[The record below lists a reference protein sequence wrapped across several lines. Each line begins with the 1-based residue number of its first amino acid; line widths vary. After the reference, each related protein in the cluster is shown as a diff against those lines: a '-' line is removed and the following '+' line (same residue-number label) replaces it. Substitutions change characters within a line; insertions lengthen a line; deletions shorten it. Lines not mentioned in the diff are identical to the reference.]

1 MAVKTNAVK
10 ENENN
15 AGLFVKTKG
24 MFINVMRREGRSHP
38 SRS

>member
-1 MAVKTNAVK
+1 MAVNTNAMK
-10 ENENN
+10 GNEND

-24 MFINVMRREGRSHP
+24 VFINVMRREGRSHP